1 MYRYLPGLLLLQ
13 LLTAVLIW
21 LGRDTDPQQLLWQAG
36 VPLLAVSFVTALWF
50 GSIGKADAERSMA
63 KLHVKHAKERE
74 KIQLSAE
81 KEKARVVD
89 KTHKEIRKQE
99 RRVGRRAN
107 LKVSLAFAGAALAGG
122 VFLIVEFFT
131 LGLLTLSTSLGGLGG
146 YLLRVGQVR
155 QSQSRGDPE
164 LAEPTVVQSDG
175 ASNPRVIEHRPV
187 VRDHHPD

>member
-1 MYRYLPGLLLLQ
+1 MASWFAAGSGGLCYSAL
-13 LLTAVLIW
+13 V
-21 LGRDTDPQQLLWQAG
+21 WQYC
-36 VPLLAVSFVTALWF
+36 
-50 GSIGKADAERSMA
+50 KADAERSMA

-74 KIQLSAE
+74 KIQLTAE

-99 RRVGRRAN
+99 RRVGRKAN

-131 LGLLTLSTSLGGLGG
+131 LGLLTLSTSIGGLGG
-146 YLLRVGQVR
+146 YLLRVGQTR
-155 QSQSRGDPE
+155 KSQSDGNPE
-164 LAEPTVVQSDG
+164 LTAPAAVQPHG
-175 ASNPRVIEHRPV
+175 ASNPQIIEHQPV

>member
-155 QSQSRGDPE
+155 QSQSRGNPE
-164 LAEPTVVQSDG
+164 LAEPTNSS
-175 ASNPRVIEHRPV
+175 A
-187 VRDHHPD
+187 

>member
-13 LLTAVLIW
+13 LLTAALIW

-36 VPLLAVSFVTALWF
+36 LPLGVVAIVTALWF

-74 KIQLSAE
+74 KIQLTAE
-81 KEKARVVD
+81 KEKARVLD

-99 RRVGRRAN
+99 RRVGRSAN
-107 LKVSLAFAGAALAGG
+107 IKVSLAFAGAALAGG

-131 LGLLTLSTSLGGLGG
+131 LGLLTLSTSMGGLGG
-146 YLLRVGQVR
+146 YLLRVGQTR
-155 QSQSRGDPE
+155 KSAASGNPE
-164 LAEPTVVQSDG
+164 LTEPMTSG
-175 ASNPRVIEHRPV
+175 PHGPSNPKIIEHRDV